1 MSRTDPE
8 HDPDPLETFS
18 TATRARFGEDAGTW
32 IDNLPGLI
40 ADLASRWTLETA
52 GAVSAREAYLV
63 EATRAGESLHLE
75 LAYPDGWWDETTRAL
90 GVWNGGGTLRLLEQD
105 PRGARLLERS
115 DPAPVSDDEIAA
127 LREACAVAREL
138 WIPLPD
144 GITTVADE
152 VRLWGSELSERHVRA
167 GSPFEREI
175 VRHAAEL
182 FATLGP
188 TQGDRVLLH
197 GDLRLGT
204 LALADE
210 RRVFVDPRP
219 LVGEREFDAASLLR
233 DTPMQLLNDV
243 NEGRARVRERSDVL
257 IEELGCNPNRLRDW
271 AFATAVDQGVWCA
284 ESGDHGTATALVET
298 ARMIRALE
306 T

>member
-18 TATRARFGEDAGTW
+18 TATRARFGEDGGTW
-32 IDNLPGLI
+32 IDHLPGLI

-52 GAVSAREAYLV
+52 GAVSAGEAYLV
-63 EATRAGESLHLE
+63 EATRAGESLRLE

-90 GVWNGGGTLRLLEQD
+90 EAWNGHGVLRLVERD

-115 DPAPVSDDEIAA
+115 AAAPADDEVAA
-127 LREACAVAREL
+127 LRDACVVARDL
-138 WIPLPD
+138 WIPPPA

-152 VRLWGSELSERHVRA
+152 VRLWGSELSGRHVRA

-182 FATLGP
+182 FGTLGP

-210 RRVFVDPRP
+210 RRVFVEPRP
-219 LVGEREFDAASLLR
+219 LVGEREFDVASLLR
-233 DTPMQLLNDV
+233 DMPMQLLNDV
-243 NEGRARVRERSDVL
+243 NEGRARVRERSDIL

-284 ESGDHGTATALVET
+284 ENGDHGTATALVET